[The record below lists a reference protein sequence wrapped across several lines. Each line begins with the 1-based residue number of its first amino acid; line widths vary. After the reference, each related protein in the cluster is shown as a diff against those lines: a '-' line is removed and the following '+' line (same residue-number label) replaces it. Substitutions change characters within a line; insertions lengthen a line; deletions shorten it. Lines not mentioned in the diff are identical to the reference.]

1 MCGIA
6 GFIQTQPLSEG
17 LTVAAHMAS
26 AMHHRG
32 PDDAGVWVNDSGQAH
47 LAHARLAIVDLSPL
61 GHQPM
66 ASPSGRYMMA
76 FNGEVYNFP
85 KLRQELE
92 LLGCVFRGHSDTEVL
107 VNGMEHWGLE
117 KTLQKSAGMFA
128 IALWD
133 NKHNTLTLARDRMGE
148 KPLYF
153 GWVGKG
159 SGPKGLV
166 FASELKAIKQHPDF
180 KGEINRDALSLMM
193 RHNAIPAPHSIYKN
207 IYKLPAATTLEVS
220 LSDIESGQ
228 FFGSMMTEKQSRY
241 WDFDRVVSEGRAN
254 RLQASDSEL
263 IDQLDSVLKES
274 ISEKMVADVPL
285 GAFLSGGYD
294 STAVV
299 ALMQSLSDKP
309 VHTFSIGFHEK
320 GYNEAEHAKAV
331 AQHLGTEHTEMYV
344 TPEQALAVIPKLP
357 SIYDEPF
364 SDSSQIPMFLVSEM
378 TKQHVTVALSGD
390 GGDELFGGYNRYT
403 FGNGLW
409 NKLSKVPAPLRQGL
423 ALGVQAVPP
432 KWLDALLLPAMKLLP
447 QKYQLASPG
456 DKLHKLASILGL
468 KDSNQLYLKLLS
480 HWDQPENLVL
490 HSNEPENAFFP
501 RFDPVDDFVE
511 KMMAI
516 DTVHYMADDILT
528 KVDRAS
534 MAVSL
539 ESRVPLIDHRVVEFA
554 WQLPFNCKIRNG
566 EGKWIL
572 KHLIDRY
579 VPRSIMERPKMGFG
593 VPIDQWLRSEL
604 REWAEDLL
612 KPEKLRQQGYFNE
625 PMVTEKWQEH
635 LSGARNWQY
644 YLWDVLMFQ
653 AWLREQ

>member
-6 GFIQTQPLSEG
+6 GFIQDRSISDG
-17 LTVAAHMAS
+17 DSIASSMAA

-32 PDDAGVWVNDSGQAH
+32 PDDAGVWVNGSAQVH

-66 ASPSGRYMMA
+66 GSPSGRYTMV

-85 KLRQELE
+85 KLRDELA
-92 LLGCVFRGHSDTEVL
+92 LLGCSFQGHSDTEVL
-107 VNGMEHWGLE
+107 LNGIEHWGLE

-133 NKHNTLTLARDRMGE
+133 QELKTLTLARDRMGE
-148 KPLYF
+148 KPLYY
-153 GWVGKG
+153 GWARRD
-159 SGPKGLV
+159 LV
-166 FASELKAIKQHPDF
+166 FASELKAIKQHPEF
-180 KGEINRDALSLMM
+180 VGEINRDALTLFM
-193 RHNAIPAPHSIYKN
+193 RHNAIPAPHSIYQG
-207 IYKLPAATTLEVS
+207 IYKLPAASILEVS
-220 LSDIESGQ
+220 LADIEAGQ
-228 FFGSMMTEKQSRY
+228 ACGSAMEDKQRRY
-241 WDFDRVVSEGRAN
+241 WDFDRVVGEGCAN
-254 RLQASDSEL
+254 RSQASDSEL
-263 IDQLDSVLKES
+263 IDGLDEVLKLS

-299 ALMQSLSDKP
+299 ALMQSLSDTP
-309 VHTFSIGFHEK
+309 VHTFSIGFHEE

-331 AQHLGTEHTEMYV
+331 AQHLGTQHTEMYV
-344 TPEQALAVIPKLP
+344 RPEQALSVIPKLS

-364 SDSSQIPMFLVSEM
+364 SDSSQIPTFLVSEM

-403 FGNGLW
+403 FGEGLW
-409 NKLSKVPAPLRQGL
+409 NKLSHIPSPLRRGL
-423 ALGVQAVPP
+423 ASGVQAVPP
-432 KWLDALLLPAMKLLP
+432 RWLDALLLPLMKLLP
-447 QKYQLASPG
+447 QRYRLAAPG

-468 KDSNQLYLKLLS
+468 RDGNALYLKLLS
-480 HWDQPENLVL
+480 HWDQPGRLVL
-490 HSNEPENAFFP
+490 GGSEPANEFFA
-501 RFDPVDDFVE
+501 RFDDVDSFVE

-539 ESRVPLIDHRVVEFA
+539 EGRVPLIDHRVVEFA

-572 KHLIDRY
+572 KQLIDRY
-579 VPRSIMERPKMGFG
+579 VPRSLMERPKMGFG
-593 VPIDQWLRSEL
+593 VPIDQWLRGEL
-604 REWAEDLL
+604 RDWAENLL
-612 KPEKLRQQGYFNE
+612 DPVRLREQNFFNE
-625 PMVTEKWQEH
+625 MLITEKWREH
-635 LSGARNWQY
+635 LAGTRNWQY

-653 AWLREQ
+653 AWLEEQ